1 MTSLRKEHVKNL
13 SFTYWNDPLNLPYFN
28 NKVKKK
34 FGNGT
39 EEWREL
45 KDSSKTQIK
54 PVTNSLNSQ
63 IIVYVTWSP
72 INSLNP
78 FSLQGK

>member
-1 MTSLRKEHVKNL
+1 
-13 SFTYWNDPLNLPYFN
+13 
-28 NKVKKK
+28 VKKK

-63 IIVYVTWSP
+63 IIVYVT
-72 INSLNP
+72 
-78 FSLQGK
+78 